1 MISPRRMKKIKNKL
15 NNFIIWERPCY
26 PGLVYKAGEAVVIP
40 HKKEFG
46 RPWAKTYAFFNKG
59 MVKYV
64 WPKKEFLDNSKYI
77 AETFLDTKYFNLKK
91 RKLNSLTQKLVKGK
105 NKLLKAN
112 FNKLSNQEFIKVNNG
127 FQKTYLNWWAWAQV
141 AEPAAAGLELFLRKD
156 LDLTPEEFNV
166 LTSSTKKSYTMEEE
180 EDIFSLALDYKKNK
194 KISPTNLKK
203 HVEQYFWI
211 NNGYDHTYYL
221 DSEYFKQKIKEVAT
235 KLSEKKIKT
244 SLLNNHKRLI
254 LASIN
259 KNNLEKKLK
268 IAKKTLKIIEI
279 IDWLGDFQ
287 DKRKALSL
295 ETNYYLDEIV
305 RELARRSKLP
315 YNLARYLIP
324 NEYSDAIK
332 GKFSLAVLKERRR
345 FMEIIYTEK
354 GAKIYFDDTARE
366 DEFKLLGKVSDTDL
380 NEIQGTRA
388 MGGKII
394 GRANVILKKADL
406 NKMKEREILVT
417 TMTSPDF
424 IAAMKK
430 AAAIVTDEG
439 GITCHAAI
447 ISREL
452 GIPCVIGTKIATRVI
467 KDGDILEVNANHG
480 LIKKL

>member
-1 MISPRRMKKIKNKL
+1 VDQGQSI
-15 NNFIIWERPCY
+15 
-26 PGLVYKAGEAVVIP
+26 
-40 HKKEFG
+40 
-46 RPWAKTYAFFNKG
+46 
-59 MVKYV
+59 
-64 WPKKEFLDNSKYI
+64 
-77 AETFLDTKYFNLKK
+77 KK
-91 RKLNSLTQKLVKGK
+91 RKLNSLTRELVKGK
-105 NKLLKAN
+105 NKLLKTN
-112 FNKLSNQEFIKVNNG
+112 FNKLSDQEFIEINNG
-127 FQKTYLNWWAWAQV
+127 FQKTYLDWWAWAQV
-141 AEPAAAGLELFLRKD
+141 AEPAAAGLEIFLRKD
-156 LDLTPEEFNV
+156 LDLTSEEFNI
-166 LTSSTKKSYTMEEE
+166 LTASTKKSYTIEEE
-180 EDIFSLALDYKKNK
+180 EDIFSLALDYKKNR
-194 KISPTNLKK
+194 KISPANLKK
-203 HVEQYFWI
+203 HVDKYYWI

-221 DSEYFKQKIKEVAT
+221 NSEYFEQKIKGVAA

-244 SLLNNHKRLI
+244 SLLNNRKRII
-254 LASIN
+254 LANIN

-268 IAKKTLKIIEI
+268 IANKTFKIVEI

-295 ETNYYLDEIV
+295 EANYYLDEIV
-305 RELARRSKLP
+305 RELARRGRLP
-315 YNLARYLIP
+315 YDLARYLIP
-324 NEYSDAIK
+324 TEYPDALK
-332 GKFSLAVLKERRR
+332 GKFSLAVLKERQG

-354 GAKIYFDDTARE
+354 GVKLYSGVSAKK
-366 DEFKLLGKVSDTDL
+366 DELKLLGKVSDIFL
-380 NEIQGTRA
+380 NEIEGMRA

-480 LIKKL
+480 LVKKL